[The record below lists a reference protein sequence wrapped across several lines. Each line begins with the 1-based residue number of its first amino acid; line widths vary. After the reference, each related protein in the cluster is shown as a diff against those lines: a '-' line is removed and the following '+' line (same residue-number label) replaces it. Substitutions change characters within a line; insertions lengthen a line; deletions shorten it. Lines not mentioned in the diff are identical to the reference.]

1 MKIHIQNIVLDFES
15 PKIMGILNIT
25 PDSFYDGG
33 KHASID
39 SILAHTEKMLSEGAD
54 IIDIGAYSSR
64 PGARHVSTDEE
75 ITRIVPV
82 AREIHKAFPN
92 VIISI
97 DTFRSD
103 VVMRLFD
110 SIGEFIVNDISGGNM
125 DKSMFS
131 TIGLLGLPYIC
142 MHMQGTPQTM
152 AQQTQYK
159 DLIHD
164 IHQYFTELITRA
176 ESHSISQIIL
186 DPGFGFGKTTEQ
198 NFTLLS
204 ELASFTIFE
213 KPILIG
219 ISRKSMIYKT
229 LKTNP
234 EDALHGTGF
243 LHAIA
248 LMNKANILR
257 VHDVHEAKQCIT
269 LFKNLKIKK
278 NADFFR

>member
-92 VIISI
+92 GIISI

-152 AQQTQYK
+152 TQHTQYK

-186 DPGFGFGKTTEQ
+186 DPRF
-198 NFTLLS
+198 
-204 ELASFTIFE
+204 
-213 KPILIG
+213 
-219 ISRKSMIYKT
+219 
-229 LKTNP
+229 
-234 EDALHGTGF
+234 
-243 LHAIA
+243 
-248 LMNKANILR
+248 
-257 VHDVHEAKQCIT
+257 
-269 LFKNLKIKK
+269 
-278 NADFFR
+278 